1 MQRSSLGW
9 YALVLILMARAAL
22 AKALQPIVWDKTPI
36 GLTLT
41 VGQERLVQFP
51 GPITV
56 GVPGGLAQLM
66 RVQTVDDTVYLLAQ
80 QPFEAT
86 RVIARERDGGRTYVL
101 DVSASTD
108 GGQNPPVRITQAAEA
123 NAPDSAAGDANE
135 LHGVAAL
142 RIGYV
147 TLTRFAAQQLYAP
160 ARLLEDLPGVMRVP
174 IKPDPVALLRGD
186 TVTATPL
193 IAWRADNLYVTAVK
207 LTNRLAVPLVLDPR
221 ALRGGWLAATFQ
233 HTRLAKHADESDTT
247 VVYLIS
253 SLPFAAAL

>member
-1 MQRSSLGW
+1 MERSSRVW
-9 YALVLILMARAAL
+9 YALVLVLMAHAAL
-22 AKALQPIVWDKTPI
+22 ATALQPIVWDKTPI
-36 GLTLT
+36 DLTLT

-56 GVPGGLAQLM
+56 GVPSGLTQLL

-80 QPFEAT
+80 RPFEAT
-86 RVIARERDGGRTYVL
+86 RVIARDRDSGRTYVI

-108 GGQNPPVRITQAAEA
+108 GGQTLPVQIKLTADTDL
-123 NAPDSAAGDANE
+123 PGSTAGDVNA
-135 LHGVAAL
+135 LHDVAAA

-160 ARLLEDLPGVMRVP
+160 ARLLADLPGAVRVP
-174 IKPDPVALLRGD
+174 IKPDPVMLLRGD
-186 TVTATPL
+186 AVTATPL
-193 IAWRADNLYVTAVK
+193 IAWRADGLYLTAVK
-207 LTNRLAVPLVLDPR
+207 LTNLLAIPLLLDPR
-221 ALRGGWLAATFQ
+221 ALRGAWLAATFQ
-233 HTRLAKHADESDTT
+233 HNRLAKHGDEADTT